1 MASCNS
7 HRPMFVK
14 LVAIQ
19 HASKCRMHSSARAFQ
34 ISVVELDYHRLGLS
48 LACAIL
54 IVILAEHIKVTDH
67 VSINL
72 LGLSTHDRHE
82 LKMACQSSFNT
93 STLQVIFT
101 LLADLTVTLAML
113 PLTG

>member
-7 HRPMFVK
+7 HRAMFVN

-19 HASKCRMHSSARAFQ
+19 HASKCRTHSSSRAFQ
-34 ISVVELDYHRLGLS
+34 ISVVELDYHRLDLS

-54 IVILAEHIKVTDH
+54 IVILAEHIKVMDH

-82 LKMACQSSFNT
+82 MKMARESSCDT
-93 STLQVIFT
+93 STLRVTFT

-113 PLTG
+113 P